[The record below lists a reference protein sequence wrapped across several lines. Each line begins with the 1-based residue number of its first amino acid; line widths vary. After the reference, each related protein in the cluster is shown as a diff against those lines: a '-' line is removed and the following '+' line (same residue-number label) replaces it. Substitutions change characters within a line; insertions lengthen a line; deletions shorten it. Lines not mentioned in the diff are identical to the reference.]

1 MTSSAF
7 VLIDCDFPFSADIIE
22 ELKKI
27 PEIAEFYRV
36 QSIYDMI
43 AKVNADS
50 EDQLHDIVIRK
61 VRKIEGIKN
70 TLTMIIASKGP
81 KRGRDKESKQ
91 IVILNLFYHYIA
103 IAISNNNT
111 LSKKHL

>member
-1 MTSSAF
+1 M
-7 VLIDCDFPFSADIIE
+7 IDCNISFSANIIE

-50 EDQLHDIVIRK
+50 EDQLHGIIMRK
-61 VRKIEGIKN
+61 VRENRRIMN
-70 TLTMIIASKGP
+70 TLTMIIIASKDP
-81 KRGRDKESKQ
+81 KR
-91 IVILNLFYHYIA
+91 
-103 IAISNNNT
+103 
-111 LSKKHL
+111 

>member
-1 MTSSAF
+1 
-7 VLIDCDFPFSADIIE
+7 
-22 ELKKI
+22 
-27 PEIAEFYRV
+27 
-36 QSIYDMI
+36 MI

-50 EDQLHDIVIRK
+50 EDQLHEIVIRK

-91 IVILNLFYHYIA
+91 
-103 IAISNNNT
+103 
-111 LSKKHL
+111 